1 MQLTLANDSEHGL
14 FLSYVLGLR
23 VLAQSDQRIL
33 GRVQDLVADASLAVP
48 PITGL
53 VVAGPGKSR
62 QLLPWSRVLAIT
74 AKAVTVAHNGQAP
87 LPEVRI
93 APGEMLLKEQLLDKQ
108 IVDTAGA
115 KVVRVNDL
123 QISPRAGAMVLTA
136 VDVGF
141 RGLMRR
147 VGLQKPTEAILR
159 WVFSYQLGDNLIK
172 WHLVQPVGS
181 EHILRLRLSQARLS
195 RLHPADLADILE
207 DLDASTRARVFQAV
221 GTELAAD
228 ILEEAEPD
236 VQVALIKDLPV
247 EEASDILEEMSADE
261 AADVLQGLG
270 KSQAE
275 TLLQGMEQEQA
286 TQVRCLLNHGEET
299 AGGLMTS
306 DFLGLPPQETS
317 GRALELLRQ
326 EMPDL
331 DVVYYVYVEDRDG
344 KLLGVASL
352 RELLVANP
360 AARLDALMTT
370 RLVSVDLEEEPEEV
384 AELFAKYGFRALP
397 VLDKQGRIHGVIR
410 FKALLEAVAPH
421 LGR

>member
-1 MQLTLANDSEHGL
+1 MKPSVSLDSEHGF
-14 FLSYVLGLR
+14 FLSDLLGRR
-23 VLAQSDQRIL
+23 VLAEPPGRIL
-33 GRVQDLVADASLAVP
+33 GRVQDLVADARLAVP

-53 VVAGPGKSR
+53 VVAGPGKDR
-62 QLLPWSRVLAIT
+62 HFLPWSRVLAIT
-74 AKAVTVAHNGQAP
+74 KKAVIVAHGGDQP
-87 LPEVRI
+87 LPPV
-93 APGEMLLKEQLLDKQ
+93 AVSPGEMLLKEQLLDKQ

-123 QISPRAGAMVLTA
+123 QLKPRAGAMVLSG

-147 VGLQKPTEAILR
+147 VGLQAFTEALLR

-172 WHLVQPVGS
+172 WHLVQTVGS

-207 DLDASTRARVFQAV
+207 DLDPPTRARVFQAL

-228 ILEEAEPD
+228 ILEEAEPK
-236 VQVALIKDLPV
+236 VQVALIKDMPT

-261 AADVLQGLG
+261 AADVLQGLD
-270 KSQAE
+270 KNRAE
-275 TLLQGMEQEQA
+275 TLLQEMEQEQA
-286 TQVRCLLNHGEET
+286 TQVRCLLDHDKET
-299 AGGLMTS
+299 AGGIMTS
-306 DFLGLPPQETS
+306 DFLGLPPQEKA
-317 GRALELLRQ
+317 GRALEVLR
-326 EMPDL
+326 EETPDL
-331 DVVYYVYVEDRDG
+331 DVVYYIYVEDQDG
-344 KLLGVASL
+344 RLLGVVSL
-352 RELLVANP
+352 RELLTAD
-360 AARLDALMTT
+360 AGARLDSLMTT
-370 RLVSVDLEEEPEEV
+370 RLVAVDLEEEPGEV

>member
-1 MQLTLANDSEHGL
+1 MKPSVSLDSEHGF
-14 FLSYVLGLR
+14 FLSDILGRR
-23 VLAQSDQRIL
+23 VLAEPPGRIL
-33 GRVQDLVADASLAVP
+33 GRVQDLVADARLAVP

-53 VVAGPGKSR
+53 VVAGPGKDR
-62 QLLPWSRVLAIT
+62 HFLPWSRVLAIT
-74 AKAVTVAHNGQAP
+74 HKAVIVAHGGDQP
-87 LPEVRI
+87 LPPVNVS
-93 APGEMLLKEQLLDKQ
+93 PGEMLLKEQLLDKQ

-123 QISPRAGAMVLTA
+123 QLKPRAGAMVLA
-136 VDVGF
+136 GVDVGF

-147 VGLQKPTEAILR
+147 VGLQKATEAVLR
-159 WVFSYQLGDNLIK
+159 WIFSYQLGDNLIK

-207 DLDASTRARVFQAV
+207 DLDPSTRARVFQAL

-228 ILEEAEPD
+228 ILEEAEPK
-236 VQVALIKDLPV
+236 VQVALIKDMPT

-261 AADVLQGLG
+261 AADVLQGLD
-270 KSQAE
+270 KNRAE
-275 TLLQGMEQEQA
+275 TLLQEMEQEQA
-286 TQVRCLLNHGEET
+286 TQVRCLLDHDKET
-299 AGGLMTS
+299 AGGIMTS
-306 DFLGLPPQETS
+306 DFLGLPPQEKA
-317 GRALELLRQ
+317 GRALEILR
-326 EMPDL
+326 EETPDL
-331 DVVYYVYVEDRDG
+331 DVVYYIYVEDQDG
-344 KLLGVASL
+344 HLLGVVSL
-352 RELLVANP
+352 RELLT
-360 AARLDALMTT
+360 AAPTDRLDALMVT
-370 RLVSVDLEEEPEEV
+370 RLVAVDLEADPDDV